1 MIQAADFLQKGSDS
15 MKRVSLFFVILM
27 AAMIFFAHA
36 LADVPALA
44 DTGAFDGGFAIVSP
58 EKNKWGVI
66 NTDGKYIL
74 DTKYES
80 IARITGLNTQDESIT
95 NLKAVCAR
103 EGSEDVYFN
112 LYPDYALEVGN
123 VSAAYP
129 FEKPYSAACIGVNSY
144 AVIDAHGRIL
154 FGPMH
159 KVSILEDGVV
169 EAYTYTNSKAEYYTI
184 DDIGN
189 VFSVDVIPSH
199 FNPSDY
205 YPNEGEKTVQPVAD
219 PSLNKR
225 VSKEYRLPHV
235 DGEEALLPL
244 FSALVQATYPDSTR
258 YVDFESAPEP
268 MFTVTGDFAWKRLI
282 NGEADM
288 IFVQE
293 PSEEQLAAVRADGA
307 DVVLTPIAM
316 EAFVFIAN
324 IRNPAS
330 NLTLDDIKAVYSGKI
345 TSWDDLGVSGIGAIT
360 AYQCPR
366 YSDIQAQFT
375 SIMGDTH
382 LMNPPRN
389 ESDPLN
395 WNSSVENLEY
405 RNLPGAIG
413 FNNRFYCMDLVGNA
427 VKFLSVDGIFPSE
440 ENIRFGAYP
449 YAVTIYAV
457 TRKGDENPNTAAFL
471 KWIQSDEAL
480 SLIQLAGYVPIRKV
494 NDADLLI
501 EQACMAGSSRLDPA
515 KSQELKAQ
523 RNGNLWGY
531 VNAFGD
537 MVIPARFGHAHS
549 FEGDYALATDAAGY
563 YGLINRQGAYVLP
576 PIYSEIATESD
587 DGTVIAM
594 APNGAERYYVLDGN
608 IAAEISGVNAILD
621 MEDYMPNEGKLV
633 ATLDDTPTL
642 DRRTSKKHRL
652 PCADGA
658 TALFPVYS
666 AFVQAVYPDDTRYEY
681 VTSKNKTPLITC
693 TRTNEAYERLINGDA
708 DIIFVAEPSDAQ
720 VAAASEKN
728 IEFEMTPFGKEAFVF
743 IVNRSNP
750 LENITLD
757 QIRDIYSGRITDWD
771 TLGVSGLGDIM
782 AYQRPE
788 NSGSQTALQ
797 KLMGDIP
804 LMEAPEGVV
813 AWDMGDIIDTI
824 EYRNLPN
831 AIGYTFRFFCTE
843 LTDNDVKMLSINGV
857 APTVENIR
865 SGAYPITST
874 LYAVTRKGDDNPNT
888 ASFLEWIQ
896 SDQGMELVE
905 KSGYVPWH
913 EPEIDLGTFDD
924 PA

>member
-1 MIQAADFLQKGSDS
+1 
-15 MKRVSLFFVILM
+15 MKRTSLFFVILM
-27 AAMIFFAHA
+27 ASMTIFAHA
-36 LADVPALA
+36 LADAGEAPVLA
-44 DTGAFDGGFAIVSP
+44 NTGKFDGGYTLVSP
-58 EKNKWGVI
+58 EKNKWGLI
-66 NTDGKYIL
+66 SMAGKYIL
-74 DTKYES
+74 NAKYES
-80 IARITGLNTQDESIT
+80 ISQITGLNTQDESIISL
-95 NLKAVCAR
+95 NAVCAR
-103 EGSEDVYFN
+103 KDSEEIYFN

-144 AVIDAHGRIL
+144 AVIDANDRIL
-154 FGPMH
+154 LGPMY
-159 KVSILEDGVV
+159 KISIQEDGVV
-169 EAYTYTNSKAEYYTI
+169 KAYATANDKTAEYYTF
-184 DDIGN
+184 DDVGN
-189 VFSVDVIPSH
+189 IFSVDAIPSD
-199 FNPSDY
+199 FNPTDY
-205 YPNEGEKTVQPVAD
+205 YPNEGKKVVQPTED

-225 VSKEYRLPHV
+225 VSKEYRLPHI
-235 DGEEALLPL
+235 DGKESLLPL

-258 YVDFESAPEP
+258 YIDFESAPEP
-268 MFTVTGDFAWKRLI
+268 MFTVTDDFAWTRLSK
-282 NGEADM
+282 GEADM
-288 IFVQE
+288 IFVQN
-293 PSEEQLAAVRADGA
+293 PSEDQLTAVRADGT

-316 EAFVFIAN
+316 EALVFIAN
-324 IRNPAS
+324 IRNPIN
-330 NLTLDDIKAVYSGKI
+330 NLSLDEIKAVYAGEI
-345 TSWDDLGVSGIGAIT
+345 TSWDDLGASGIGAIT
-360 AYQCPR
+360 AYQRPEN
-366 YSDIQAQFT
+366 SDIQAQFA
-375 SIMGDTH
+375 SIMGDAH
-382 LMNPPRN
+382 LMNPPRS
-389 ESDPLN
+389 EVDPLN
-395 WNSSVENLEY
+395 WNSSDENLEY
-405 RNLPGAIG
+405 RNLPGAIS
-413 FNNRFYCMDLVGNA
+413 FSNRFYCMDLVGNSA
-427 VKFLSVDGIFPSE
+427 KFLSVDGIFPSE
-440 ENIRFGAYP
+440 ENIRSGAYP

-457 TRKGDENPNTAAFL
+457 TRKGDENPNTSALL
-471 KWIQSDEAL
+471 KWIQSDEAM

-494 NDADLLI
+494 NDADSLI
-501 EQACMAGSSRLDPA
+501 EQACITGGSRLDPV
-515 KSQELKAQ
+515 KSQKLKEQ
-523 RNGNLWGY
+523 RDGNLWGY

-537 MVIPARFGHAHS
+537 TVIPARFGYAHR
-549 FEGDYALATDAAGY
+549 FEGDYALATDTAGY

-594 APNGAERYYVLDGN
+594 TPNGAECYYILDDN
-608 IAAEISGVNAILD
+608 IATEVSGVNASLD

-633 ATLDDTPTL
+633 ATLGDAPTL
-642 DRRTSKKHRL
+642 NKRTSKKHRL

-681 VTSKNKTPLITC
+681 VTNKNKTPLITC

-720 VAAASEKN
+720 IAAAAEKN
-728 IEFEMTPFGKEAFVF
+728 VEFKMTPFGKEAFVF

-757 QIRDIYSGRITDWD
+757 QIRSIYSGLVTDWSA
-771 TLGVSGLGDIM
+771 LGVPGLGDIM

-804 LMEAPEGVV
+804 LMQAPEGVV

-843 LTDNDVKMLSINGV
+843 LTDNDVKMLSIDGI

-888 ASFLEWIQ
+888 ESFLKWIQ

-905 KSGYVPWH
+905 KSGYVPWY